1 MDQFSESKNQSFTVS
16 RPTFIWNIFDFHQVL
31 YGEQAS
37 LARSVHLPYVAL
49 YKNYNFQIDGA
60 SQYFGLYSDN
70 LSTWFALSSGVFCF
84 CIWSSFIG
92 AVLSVTKV
100 YLVID
105 HCQPRSFLL
114 WVERAGNDGKREL
127 RETTPQATDL
137 KTTLTSQHGGS
148 FFVSSNYST
157 SIFSLGTPLNI

>member
-1 MDQFSESKNQSFTVS
+1 MDQFSESKYQSFTVS

-37 LARSVHLPYVAL
+37 LAVQFICHTQL
-49 YKNYNFQIDGA
+49 YKNYNFQIDGV
-60 SQYFGLYSDN
+60 SQYFGLYSEN

-84 CIWSSFIG
+84 CIWPSFIG
-92 AVLSVTKV
+92 TILSVIKV
-100 YLVID
+100 YLVVD